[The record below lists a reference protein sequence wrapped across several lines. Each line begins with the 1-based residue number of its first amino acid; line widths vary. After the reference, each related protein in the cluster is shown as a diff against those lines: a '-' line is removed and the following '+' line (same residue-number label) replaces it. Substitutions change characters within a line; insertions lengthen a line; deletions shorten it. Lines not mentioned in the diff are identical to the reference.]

1 MVIFEYEVDDEV
13 YTTDKEELTPK
24 EILINAKFNPS
35 QVYLIELE
43 GEKETPFKDDPNKVL
58 HMHQGMK
65 FITANMGELPVS
77 C

>member
-1 MVIFEYEVDDEV
+1 MVTFNYKVDDEV
-13 YTTDKEELTPK
+13 YKTDKKEMTPN

-43 GEKETPFKDDPNKVL
+43 GEKETSFRDDPNKIL
-58 HMHQGMK
+58 HMHEGME
-65 FITANMGELPVS
+65 FITANRGPLPVS